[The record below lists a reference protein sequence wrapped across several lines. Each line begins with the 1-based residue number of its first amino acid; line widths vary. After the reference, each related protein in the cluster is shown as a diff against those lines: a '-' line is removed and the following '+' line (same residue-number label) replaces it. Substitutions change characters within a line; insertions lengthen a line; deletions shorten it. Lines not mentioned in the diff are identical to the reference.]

1 MCRKS
6 YAKIMQIECRT
17 TSSLDCSAEMQL
29 ILCKGIYFG
38 INMGNITI
46 TYCIFSCHPVCFPES
61 TNLLVN
67 SYLVNWS
74 T

>member
-1 MCRKS
+1 
-6 YAKIMQIECRT
+6 
-17 TSSLDCSAEMQL
+17 
-29 ILCKGIYFG
+29 
-38 INMGNITI
+38 MGNITI